1 MFYLF
6 LMGFL
11 MGTEIARGAP
21 NDRLAWWKE
30 ARFGMFIHWGVY
42 SIPGRGEWV
51 MFNEKIPIPE
61 YEKLYPQFNPTKYNP
76 DEWVRLAKEAGMR
89 YIVVT
94 TKHHDGFCMFDSA
107 LTDYDCMSTPAK
119 RDFIGDLVTACRRQG
134 MRIMFYYSLLDWH
147 HPHYVPRPAWVED
160 PPGHQRDFNKYL
172 EYMFGQIRELCEKY
186 KPDGIWFDGGWE
198 HPPQDWRAEE
208 LLKMIWRILPNAV
221 INDRTG
227 LPADFSTPEQYVPER
242 GMGQRLWETCM
253 TINNSWGYN
262 RYDHGHKSVRQ
273 LIQTLVDV
281 ASKGGNFLLN
291 VGPMPTGEIQPEFV
305 VRLKQMGAWLK
316 EFGEAI
322 YGTEGSPFPQH
333 RPPINGCTVKG
344 NRLFLHLFEY
354 PTDKVELRGLKTKVK
369 KAYLM
374 RDKTPV
380 GFKQKDISLILDCP
394 PVIPDPYDTIVVLEL
409 EGKPEVDWAV
419 SQSET
424 GEVNLPAK
432 LAQVHGAT
440 ARYESG
446 DGKDNIGYWTDVND
460 WVSWDFI
467 LEKGGEFDVEI
478 TYACERGSG
487 GSEFLVQVAD
497 QTLQGKV
504 EETGSW
510 TQFVTKMLGAVSLK
524 RGRYTLA
531 VRPVTK
537 PGGAVMNLQ
546 RIRLIPK
553 Q

>member
-119 RDFIGDLVTACRRQG
+119 RDFIGDLVAACRRQG

-208 LLKMIWRILPNAV
+208 LLKMIWQILPNAV

-227 LPADFSTPEQYVPER
+227 LPADFSTPEQYVPAGR
-242 GMGQRLWETCM
+242 MGQRLWETCM

-262 RYDHGHKSVRQ
+262 RYDLNYKSVRQ
-273 LIQTLVDV
+273 LIQILVDV

-305 VRLKQMGAWLK
+305 VRLKQMGAWLR

-333 RPPINGCTVKG
+333 QPPVGGCTVKG
-344 NRLFLHLFEY
+344 NRLFVHLFEY

-380 GFKQKDISLILDCP
+380 GFKQKDLSLILDCP

-409 EGKPEVDWAV
+409 EGKPEVDWAIY
-419 SQSET
+419 QSEN
-424 GEVNLPAK
+424 GEVDLPAK
-432 LAQVHGAT
+432 LAQVHGRT

-446 DGKDNIGYWTDVND
+446 DGKDNIGYWTDAND

-467 LEKGGEFDVEI
+467 LDKGGEFDVEI
-478 TYACERGSG
+478 TYACEKGSG

-510 TQFVTKMLGAVSLK
+510 TQFVTKMLGTVSLK